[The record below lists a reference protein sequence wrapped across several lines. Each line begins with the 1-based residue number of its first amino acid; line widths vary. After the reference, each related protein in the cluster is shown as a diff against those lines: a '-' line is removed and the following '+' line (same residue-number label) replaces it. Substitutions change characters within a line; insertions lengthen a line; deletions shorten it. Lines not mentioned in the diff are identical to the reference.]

1 MAASRIPGPI
11 GTSGVP
17 QNLDDG
23 TMILALSP
31 LPGSIG
37 LSQPSARVPSHFG
50 SMAFIPPEPV
60 RRTEAPTVQVLRQG
74 SRGPEVQKLQ
84 RLLNARLAPSPNLAV
99 DGINGSLTHH
109 AVLLYQ
115 KGVSIAT
122 DGVVGKQTWYY
133 LLKGDKAT
141 DRQPPIRSPQPS
153 TTASGAV
160 PKSPVP
166 TSAPTLKASTAQV
179 AGILEWPLEGKF
191 AEAFRRTAPKLS
203 GSMRHEFEALLSPT
217 SLEIMAGSLVVWA
230 GSHAF
235 GVGEVV
241 DIVLLSG
248 GVFFLGMA
256 AFDVAGELGDFLV
269 VTSTAAV
276 TDDLDEAASHLAR
289 AIAIMGVAAFI
300 ALLAQVA
307 RGRGGGKGGTA
318 EAPPKP
324 VPENAAPQSKSTP
337 KEPRAPTAP
346 EAPTTVVSAIA
357 QRRADNA
364 RLHNSAKFQEDMN
377 KVGVSKEQVALMY
390 AKEAPLGFKSREQY
404 LQFEQELDVA
414 LKKDGLGDADVG
426 MKGTAT
432 TFYSENPGKPMGHH
446 WDADPANPGDF
457 DLNLT
462 SKKMVSQM
470 YAAGIKPSE
479 KYGVFK
485 TRDVEAQNPELRR
498 FAKKWSKEL
507 GRDVN
512 VVGYPE
518 PQARDATEFILRG
531 KQ

>member
-23 TMILALSP
+23 TMIRALSP
-31 LPGSIG
+31 LPGPIG
-37 LSQPSARVPSHFG
+37 LFRASAEVFSHFG
-50 SMAFIPPEPV
+50 SMVLIPPKPIYQ
-60 RRTEAPTVQVLRQG
+60 TAKPAVQLLRQG
-74 SRGPEVQKLQ
+74 NRGPEVDKLQ
-84 RLLNARLAPSPNLAV
+84 RLLNLRTQPSSNLKV
-99 DGINGSLTHH
+99 DGVFGPVTLH
-109 AVLLYQ
+109 AVQQYQ
-115 KGVSIAT
+115 KGVSSAA
-122 DGVVGKQTWYY
+122 DGIVGKDTWYH

-141 DRQPPIRSPQPS
+141 VLQPPIRPLQAATAGSNKTAASQPPMPAPSPLAIS
-153 TTASGAV
+153 TPA
-160 PKSPVP
+160 
-166 TSAPTLKASTAQV
+166 
-179 AGILEWPLEGKF
+179 AGILEWPLEDKF
-191 AEAFRRTAPKLS
+191 AEALRRTAPKLP
-203 GSMRHEFEALLSPT
+203 GSMRHEFEALLTPT
-217 SLEIMAGSLVVWA
+217 SLGIMAGTLVVWA

-235 GVGEVV
+235 GVGEIV
-241 DIVLLSG
+241 DIALLAG
-248 GVFFLGMA
+248 GAFFLGMA
-256 AFDVAGELGDFLV
+256 VFDVAGELGDFLV

-324 VPENAAPQSKSTP
+324 VPENAAPQSKSAP

-346 EAPTTVVSAIA
+346 EAPTKVVSAIA